1 MIEETLRSTVGWLA
15 GTSTIPSETQS
26 GSREYRTEHD
36 SIGDK
41 EVPADA
47 YYGVQ
52 TLRAV
57 ENFRITGLSL
67 HPEFIA
73 SLAQIKKAA
82 AITNRE
88 VDALDAEKCEAIV
101 SACDEI
107 LAGKFHS
114 QFVVDPIQGGAGTSL
129 NMNANEVIANRAIEL
144 LGGKKGDYSLVH
156 PNDHVNLSQSTNDV
170 IPTAGKM
177 TTIRLLMKLRIQL
190 QCLHLA
196 LSKKA
201 EEFDHVIKMGRT
213 QMQDAVP
220 IRLGQ
225 EFRAYADAVRREIGR
240 VEKAIDEM
248 RPLNMGGTAI
258 GTGVNADKAYLQRIV
273 SALSEV
279 SGIDLIQADDL
290 IDATQNLDP
299 FVAVSGAIKTCA
311 VSLSKIANDLRLMS
325 SGPRAGFGEINLP
338 AMQNGSSIMPGKVN
352 PVIPEVVNQVAF
364 NVIGN
369 DMTITMAAEAG
380 QLELNAFEP
389 IIFYNLFQSIDT
401 LGFATE
407 TFVDNCINGITANEK
422 RCREMVENSVGIV
435 TTLAP
440 VIGYQRAADIAKRA
454 LSENRSVREII
465 LEEKVLDPEE
475 TVRIL
480 DPVNMTEPT
489 FYGAH
494 GHPST

>member
-1 MIEETLRSTVGWLA
+1 MIEEMLRSTIGWSA
-15 GTSTIPSETQS
+15 GTTSVSTLADDKFN
-26 GSREYRTEHD
+26 EYRVEHD

-41 EVPADA
+41 KVPADA
-47 YYGVQ
+47 YFGVQ

-67 HPEFIA
+67 HPEFIN
-73 SLAQIKKAA
+73 SLILIKKAA

-88 VDALDAEKCEAIV
+88 IGALDPGISEVIIK
-101 SACDEI
+101 ACDEV
-107 LAGKFHS
+107 LDGKLR
-114 QFVVDPIQGGAGTSL
+114 QYFVVDPIQGGAGTSL

-144 LGGKKGDYSLVH
+144 MGGKKGEYRLVH

-177 TTIRLLMKLRIQL
+177 TTIRLLMKLRLQL
-190 QCLHLA
+190 QCLYLA
-196 LSKKA
+196 LSKKS

-225 EFRAYADAVRREIGR
+225 EFRAYADAVKRDISRT
-240 VEKAIDEM
+240 EKAADEM
-248 RPLNMGGTAI
+248 RRLNMGGTAI
-258 GTGVNADKAYLQRIV
+258 GTGINADKAYLEKIV
-273 SALSEV
+273 PKLSEV
-279 SGIDLIQADDL
+279 SGMNFVQADDL

-299 FVAVSGAIKTCA
+299 FVAVSGAVKTCA

-325 SGPRAGFGEINLP
+325 SGPRSGFGEINLP

-369 DMTITMAAEAG
+369 DVTITLAAEAG

-407 TFVDNCINGITANEK
+407 TFVDNSIDGITANEG
-422 RCREMVENSVGIV
+422 RCRELVENSVGIV

-440 VIGYQRAADIAKRA
+440 VVGYQRAADIAKRA
-454 LSENRSVREII
+454 LNENRPVRDII
-465 LEEKVLDPEE
+465 LEEKILDEEEVSRLLDP
-475 TVRIL
+475 I
-480 DPVNMTEPT
+480 NMTEPGS
-489 FYGAH
+489 YN
-494 GHPST
+494 PKQS